1 MMSARWDDMRP
12 IRVVI
17 VDDDALVRRALRV
30 FLEDADDIE
39 VVAEAPDGIAGVAL
53 VEQQRPDIV
62 LLDMQM
68 PRMGGVQAAH
78 EIVRTVPNARILA
91 ITTFGSID
99 MILPMLRAGA
109 SGYLLKDAE
118 PEAIIDAVR
127 LVHAGA
133 AALSAAIT
141 ARLIEAAQTGGVET
155 TDEFPDGHLLS
166 EREHETLLQL
176 ALGRSNAEIAQS
188 IHASESTVKTHVSS
202 IMAKWRVNNRVQI
215 IIRAARGGLVRFD

>member
-1 MMSARWDDMRP
+1 MRP

>member
-1 MMSARWDDMRP
+1 MRP

-78 EIVRTVPNARILA
+78 EIVRAVPNARILA

-141 ARLIEAAQTGGVET
+141 ARLIEAAQTGDVET

-166 EREHETLLQL
+166 EREHETLMQL
-176 ALGRSNAEIAQS
+176 ALGRSNAEIARS

-202 IMAKWRVNNRVQI
+202 IMAKWRVNSRVQI

>member
-1 MMSARWDDMRP
+1 MRP

-39 VVAEAPDGIAGVAL
+39 VVAEAADGIAGVAL

-68 PRMGGVQAAH
+68 PRMGGVQAAL

-99 MILPMLRAGA
+99 VILPMLRAGA

-133 AALSAAIT
+133 AALSSAIT

-166 EREHETLLQL
+166 EREHETLMQL
-176 ALGRSNAEIAQS
+176 ALGRSNAEIARS

-202 IMAKWRVNNRVQI
+202 IMTKWRVSNRVQI
-215 IIRAARGGLVRFD
+215 IIRAARGGLVRFE